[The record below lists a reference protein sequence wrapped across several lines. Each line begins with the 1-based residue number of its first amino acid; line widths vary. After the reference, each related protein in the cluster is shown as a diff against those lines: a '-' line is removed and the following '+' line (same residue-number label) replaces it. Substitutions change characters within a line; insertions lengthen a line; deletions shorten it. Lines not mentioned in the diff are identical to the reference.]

1 MLLGSLQMET
11 YERVEGVLVRRD
23 LALRDQ
29 IQLLQQNVEVERQQ
43 LQMEEG
49 LRLQAERK
57 FVRK

>member
-1 MLLGSLQMET
+1 MET